1 MAAHPSNLVN
11 KWTFPRLFKAAWS
24 SAITSSNVK
33 NGFWAC
39 GIYPLNKDAITKE
52 AYDPSLPFEIPA
64 TEAQEASQDI
74 AQAEVSIE
82 STVQTNGV
90 GNAQVENVQPVEIT
104 MNSVDIHQLQEQLHV
119 PESIVSP
126 GPGPSLS
133 VDAPPIGQ
141 GHKVKNY
148 GTM

>member
-1 MAAHPSNLVN
+1 M
-11 KWTFPRLFKAAWS
+11 
-24 SAITSSNVK
+24 TSSNVK
-33 NGFWAC
+33 NGFRAC
-39 GIYPLNKDAITKE
+39 GIYHLNKDAIPKE

-90 GNAQVENVQPVEIT
+90 GNAQMENVQPVEIS
-104 MNSVDIHQLQEQLHV
+104 MDSVDIHQLHEQLHV

-126 GPGPSLS
+126 GPGPSLN
-133 VDAPPIGQ
+133 VDAPPIDDPALLLG
-141 GHKVKNY
+141 
-148 GTM
+148 